1 MSTSEHFENYH
12 TGFLDDQKM
21 ELRRL
26 KTFLNRL
33 LWNTSIMLLRRK
45 KVDYDYIENQCRK
58 IDNLVNEYEKNQIKR
73 IQITRPKTRLNVL
86 FYRLLGSSIKISECT
101 RELLNIF
108 KESFSSGDSL

>member
-1 MSTSEHFENYH
+1 MKKFLAKYSTIRTPE
-12 TGFLDDQKM
+12 QKK

-26 KTFLNRL
+26 KTYLNRL

-58 IDNLVNEYEKNQIKR
+58 IDGLVNEYEKNQIKR
-73 IQITRPKTRLNVL
+73 IQIARPKTRLNVL
-86 FYRLLGSSIKISECT
+86 FYGLLGNSIKISECT

-108 KESFSSGDSL
+108 RESFSTDDSL